1 MEDSKLIAEI
11 LDGSEEAFE
20 ILFDKYYSE
29 GLRVAYL
36 IVGNKCDSEYVVQ
49 DTFINCHTKLKSL
62 KNPDRFRYWF
72 FRILTRNAYKYC
84 GKRKREQPLEQ
95 VYDNQMAADDK
106 SAFQILAEQETANEI
121 RAAIEKLNPKQKTAV
136 VLYYY
141 RDFSVAEIA
150 EIMHCTQGTV
160 KSRLFNARKN
170 LGKEL
175 HSLNE
180 RSFDND

>member
-1 MEDSKLIAEI
+1 
-11 LDGSEEAFE
+11 
-20 ILFDKYYSE
+20 
-29 GLRVAYL
+29 
-36 IVGNKCDSEYVVQ
+36 
-49 DTFINCHTKLKSL
+49 
-62 KNPDRFRYWF
+62 
-72 FRILTRNAYKYC
+72 
-84 GKRKREQPLEQ
+84 
-95 VYDNQMAADDK
+95 MAADDK
-106 SAFQILAEQETANEI
+106 SAFQILEEQETANEI